1 MNFVMPDL
9 YPASA
14 EIFILV
20 MALVVL
26 LVDLFAGK
34 GRRWRRTSGVCWRGL
49 SSSVTCLSRLRWR

>member
-14 EIFILV
+14 EIFLLL
-20 MALVVL
+20 MTCAVL

-34 GRRWRRTSGVCWRGL
+34 GRHL
-49 SSSVTCLSRLRWR
+49 SLIHI